1 MAKKILGWQ
10 PTVERREGLL
20 RTIDYFRSS
29 DCAFMAPA
37 AAGARIDCPP
47 AASESSSTAAGFA
60 EAKVLPTPKCSFD
73 RRPDNA
79 GLDESPAAYSNPAL
93 RSPGLPAAKLR
104 RRVMNDDRAGRG
116 ERVVADRLTTAA
128 TGQRHNS
135 DVDDDDPRRNPQT
148 PAGAALMLRS
158 HGDRGQGVR
167 CQVRV
172 WLSASSA
179 SNSSTPNFC
188 LG

>member
-1 MAKKILGWQ
+1 MPQPADDPVRRQPDITLAKKILGWQ

-29 DCAFMAPA
+29 DSAFMAPA
-37 AAGARIDCPP
+37 IAGARIDCPP
-47 AASESSSTAAGFA
+47 AASKSSSTAAGLA

-79 GLDESPAAYSNPAL
+79 GLDKSPAAYSNPAL
-93 RSPGLPAAKLR
+93 RSAGLPAAKLR

-128 TGQRHNS
+128 TG
-135 DVDDDDPRRNPQT
+135 
-148 PAGAALMLRS
+148 
-158 HGDRGQGVR
+158 
-167 CQVRV
+167 
-172 WLSASSA
+172 
-179 SNSSTPNFC
+179 
-188 LG
+188 